1 MQLGFICP
9 TYLLDVTMKNDLVA
23 TILLCASFLVCGPA
37 QAQRSQGESNTS
49 GDDSRMSDSTFM
61 GIQFRNIGPAFMSG
75 RIADIAIH
83 PVDNNVWYVAVG
95 SGGVWKTTN
104 AGTTWTPIFDNQSSY
119 SIGCVTIDPSN
130 PHTIWI
136 GTGENVGGRHV
147 GFGDGVYRSDDGGAT
162 WKNMGLKS
170 SEHIAKVIVHPKNS
184 DVIWVAA
191 EGPLWTEGG
200 ERGLYKS
207 TDGGNTWA
215 KTLGDEAWVGVTDIA
230 LDPTNPDQMYAATWQ
245 RHRTVAAYMG
255 GGPGSGIY
263 RSTDGGVT
271 WKKCTDGLPAS
282 NMGKIGLAVSPRQP
296 DIVYAVIELDRRT
309 GGLFR
314 SVDRGVSWSKMSDT
328 VSGATGPHYYQELF
342 ASPHQEDRLYLMDAT
357 MQISDDGGRT
367 FFRMNETDKHGDNHA
382 IAFHNDDPDY
392 LLVGTD
398 GGLYESFDLTKTWR
412 YIENLPVTQYYK
424 VALDDAEP
432 FYNIYGGTQD
442 NGSQGGPS
450 RTDNVHGIQN
460 SDWRLVLDW
469 DGHQPATEPG
479 NPDILYAERQQGAL
493 SRIDNTTGEVVDIQP
508 QPAAGED
515 YERFN
520 WDAPILV
527 SPHSPSRLYFASQRV
542 WRSDDRG
549 DAWIPIS
556 GDLTKNQERLAL
568 PIMGRTQSWDNPWD
582 VSAMSNYNTI
592 TSLAESPLQEGLI
605 YAGTDDGVVQVTE
618 NGGANWHAVEVGTMP
633 GVPATAFVND
643 VKADLH
649 DVNTVYIAL
658 DNHKYGDF
666 RPFLLKS
673 LDGGRTWQ
681 SITGNIPGRTLI
693 WRVVQ
698 DHVKPGLLFAAT
710 EFGIY
715 FTIDGGGRWVKL
727 QGDVPTISFR
737 DLAIQRRENDL
748 VGASFG
754 RGFFILDD
762 YSVLRDVSETQLEE
776 ATLFSPRKAWWYV
789 PRSHL
794 SFDDQKGSQGTSHYV
809 APNPPF
815 GAVFTYYLPEDLK
828 TRTATRKEQE
838 KQFEARQDN
847 VTFPGW
853 EALEQ
858 EIRQEDPVIRLTVQ
872 DDQGHVVRRLE
883 GPAEKGFHRV
893 AWDLR
898 YPAPDAIDRD
908 MPASAGGN
916 SQGMMAA
923 PGRYTVTLSQQV
935 DGVVTLLSEPR
946 SFEVVPMRRGALSG
960 SPPREVAA
968 FWRAFE
974 ETIRQSSAVQTVLSN
989 AQRTATAMQFALA
1002 RATAEPGDL
1011 DARLFLIKQDLQ
1023 ELDVALNGMSSK
1035 QQVGEKTR
1043 PTVGTRLS
1051 AVDRGVYHS
1060 TYGPTTTHREQ
1071 LEIARNELA
1080 VYQERLVRIQARL
1093 AELGQALINAGAPW
1107 VEGQPMPDRWDY

>member
-605 YAGTDDGVVQVTE
+605 YAGTDDGVVQVTV
-618 NGGANWHAVEVGTMP
+618 NGGANWHAVEVGSMP

-762 YSVLRDVSETQLEE
+762 YSPLRDVSESQLEGS
-776 ATLFSPRKAWWYV
+776 TLYTPRKAWWYV
-789 PRSHL
+789 PRSKL
-794 SFDDQKGSQGTSHYV
+794 SFDDKKGSQGTSHYM

-838 KQFEARQDN
+838 KQFEIRQDN

-1011 DARLFLIKQDLQ
+1011 DARLFQIKQDLQ
-1023 ELDVALNGMSSK
+1023 ELDVELNGMSSK

-1071 LEIARNELA
+1071 LEIVRNELA
-1080 VYQERLVRIQARL
+1080 GYQERLVRIQARL

>member
-1 MQLGFICP
+1 
-9 TYLLDVTMKNDLVA
+9 MKNDLVA

-37 QAQRSQGESNTS
+37 QAQRSQGENNTS

-479 NPDILYAERQQGAL
+479 NPDIVYAERQQGAL
-493 SRIDNTTGEVVDIQP
+493 SRIDNVTGEVVDIQP

-673 LDGGRTWQ
+673 ADRGRTWQ

-838 KQFEARQDN
+838 KQFEIRQDN

-1071 LEIARNELA
+1071 LEIVRNELA
-1080 VYQERLVRIQARL
+1080 GYQERLVRIQARL